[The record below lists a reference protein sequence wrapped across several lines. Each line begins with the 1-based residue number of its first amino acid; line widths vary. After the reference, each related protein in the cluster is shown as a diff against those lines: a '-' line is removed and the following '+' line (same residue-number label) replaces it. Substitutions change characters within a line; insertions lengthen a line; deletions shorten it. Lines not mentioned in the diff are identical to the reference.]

1 MNDNKTATQKVF
13 QFFQFPL
20 MLLSYFMILAGSG
33 LLLWVVYLVV
43 QYINHPETIELVQF
57 ILKQVRGEE
66 LLVSGNVG
74 EMKFSM
80 KWSESIR
87 TVLFLFMGIGILSIL
102 AGVMHTLIRVGLSI
116 LKVVTQYKK
125 SENQN

>member
-1 MNDNKTATQKVF
+1 MNELKSTPQKVF

-20 MLLSYFMILAGSG
+20 MLLSYCMILAGSG
-33 LLLWVVYLVV
+33 LLLWVVYLVI
-43 QYINHPETIELVQF
+43 QYINHPENIELVQF

-66 LLVSGNVG
+66 LVVSGNVG

-125 SENQN
+125 SENRN

>member
-1 MNDNKTATQKVF
+1 MNENLSTSQKVF

-43 QYINHPETIELVQF
+43 QYINHPENIQLVQF

-116 LKVVTQYKK
+116 LKVVTHYKK
-125 SENQN
+125 SENKN

>member
-1 MNDNKTATQKVF
+1 MNKNLSTSQKVF

-20 MLLSYFMILAGSG
+20 MLLSYLMILAGSG

-43 QYINHPETIELVQF
+43 QYINHPENIQLVQF

-125 SENQN
+125 SESKN